1 MLNKRSNFMKEPEKI
16 IVKDL
21 RKSFEWL
28 GDLGAYYFLW
38 VVNEPVPS
46 YEDWCKSRGVPPK
59 QNT

>member
-1 MLNKRSNFMKEPEKI
+1 MKEPEKI